1 MTATFSN
8 QDAAEI
14 AYRIKSY
21 EQVLLGLLELMC
33 RMAC

>member
-8 QDAAEI
+8 QDVAEI
-14 AYRIKSY
+14 TRLKSY